1 MNTITNF
8 LIGLLLAKAL
18 WNIYVPIGLVR
29 AALKSDT
36 KKISGVTLMPYL
48 DVGIIL
54 LATLSAALSS
64 ETTWH
69 GGPRNVALWGVLTI
83 ITSYALMLVLGRI
96 AGWIV
101 IRSKNLTKKL

>member
-36 KKISGVTLMPYL
+36 KKISGV
-48 DVGIIL
+48 G
-54 LATLSAALSS
+54 
-64 ETTWH
+64 
-69 GGPRNVALWGVLTI
+69 
-83 ITSYALMLVLGRI
+83 
-96 AGWIV
+96 
-101 IRSKNLTKKL
+101 